1 MSSEAQIRANQ
12 QNAQHSTGPVTA
24 EGKSNSS
31 RNALVIGLYTRQDY
45 VKPDERDLY
54 KQFCETI
61 FPELAPE
68 NLLEETLT
76 AEITGASWRLRRCSA
91 VEAELA
97 EYPNTTPCSTKSQT
111 KHHPLRRTRPGRRP
125 LPLPPLHQSA
135 PPPANRA
142 RLPRSPPSGLRL
154 RGPRRPQQVARSL
167 NASAKQPQEN
177 RSKGLSMA
185 EIEALCAP
193 PPCAYEP
200 IDLASFCKPET
211 ADVEE
216 SAESNEDSAESASFC
231 TDEMAAAPEPRQI
244 PRSAP
249 CPCGS
254 RQKYKR
260 CCGRNAAPVL
270 NRAA

>member
-1 MSSEAQIRANQ
+1 VARPYPHDTTGDESNPWSAEYTTQDPLLDDKADKTRRSIERARAGAHSLLHRSINQ
-12 QNAQHSTGPVTA
+12 
-24 EGKSNSS
+24 
-31 RNALVIGLYTRQDY
+31 
-45 VKPDERDLY
+45 
-54 KQFCETI
+54 
-61 FPELAPE
+61 
-68 NLLEETLT
+68 
-76 AEITGASWRLRRCSA
+76 LRRLQTDRACR
-91 VEAELA
+91 EALHLA
-97 EYPNTTPCSTKSQT
+97 YDYE
-111 KHHPLRRTRPGRRP
+111 
-125 LPLPPLHQSA
+125 
-135 PPPANRA
+135 
-142 RLPRSPPSGLRL
+142 GLVDHK
-154 RGPRRPQQVARSL
+154 QVARSL

-216 SAESNEDSAESASFC
+216 SSESNEDSAESASFC